1 MYFILVI
8 IGAFLILGL
17 AIVLTLRF
25 LNRRWW
31 QIRWIR
37 ITAFLLPVCG
47 ILCLLVGFAGFFT
60 STYFLIAV
68 GMTTASFVFVLLIG
82 FVASLPLSGVMN
94 SLANLVEKRSRRAA
108 EAADSGFS
116 NSRRNFLRS
125 SAVIFPAIAVGSS
138 VTGFGVSF
146 GRVRVYELPL
156 IYDNLPDQLEGF
168 RILHISDMHL
178 GRYFQLDG
186 LEQLLTDA
194 ERFGPD
200 MILVTGDICDVDSLL
215 DDTLSMIGELKPRHG
230 CWASIGNH
238 EYYHGLDLSRA
249 AHARSDIPLLMNSG
263 QTINVDGVDL
273 YVGGADDPASLWTN
287 ADDFL
292 QRTVNET
299 LSGAQSDAFKIIMSH
314 RPRGFVEAARQ
325 GVELTLAGHTHAGQ
339 IGIGGRSIFET
350 TDPPN
355 YFWGHYIDGKSQ
367 LYTSAGVGH
376 WFPFRLG
383 CRAEA
388 PVIVLKGAKSG
399 TGV

>member
-17 AIVLTLRF
+17 GIILMLRYM
-25 LNRRWW
+25 NRRWW
-31 QIRWIR
+31 RIKWIR

-47 ILCLLVGFAGFFT
+47 VLCLLVGFAGFFT

-68 GMTTASFVFVLLIG
+68 GMTTASFVFVLMIS
-82 FVASLPLSGVMN
+82 FVASLPLSGVLN
-94 SLANLVEKRSRRAA
+94 SLANLIERKLRRTA

-116 NSRRNFLRS
+116 DSRRSFLRS
-125 SAVIFPAIAVGSS
+125 SAVIFPALAVGGS

-146 GRVRVYELPL
+146 GRVKVYELPL

-186 LEQLLTDA
+186 LEQLLSDA
-194 ERFGPD
+194 ERFKPD
-200 MILVTGDICDVDSLL
+200 MILVTGDVCDVNPLL
-215 DDTLSMIGELKPRHG
+215 DDTLSMIGELKPRYG

-238 EYYHGLDLSRA
+238 EYYHGLDLSRT
-249 AHARSDIPLLMNSG
+249 AHARSDIPLLMNTG
-263 QTINVDGVDL
+263 KTINVDGVDL
-273 YVGGADDPASLWTN
+273 YVGGADDPASLWAN
-287 ADDFL
+287 ADGFL

-299 LSGAQSDAFKIIMSH
+299 LSGAPSDAFKIIMSH

-325 GVELTLAGHTHAGQ
+325 GVELTLAGHTHGGQ
-339 IGIGGRSIFET
+339 IGIGGRSMFET

-355 YFWGHYIDGKSQ
+355 YFWGHYTDGKSQ

-388 PVIVLKGAKSG
+388 SVIVLKRAKSG

>member
-8 IGAFLILGL
+8 IGAFLILGVDIIL
-17 AIVLTLRF
+17 MLRV

-31 QIRWIR
+31 RIRWLR
-37 ITAFLLPVCG
+37 ITAILLPVCG

-60 STYFLIAV
+60 STFFLIAL
-68 GMTTASFVFVLLIG
+68 GMTTASFVFVLLIS
-82 FVASLPLSGVMN
+82 FVASLPLSGVLN
-94 SLANLVEKRSRRAA
+94 SLANLVERRLRRSA
-108 EAADSGFS
+108 ETADSGFS
-116 NSRRNFLRS
+116 HGRRNFLRS
-125 SAVIFPAIAVGSS
+125 SAVLFPAVAVGAGVS
-138 VTGFGVSF
+138 GFGVSF
-146 GRVRVYELPL
+146 GRVKVHELAL
-156 IYDNLPDQLEGF
+156 SYDNLPGQLDGF

-178 GRYFQLDG
+178 GRYFQLGD

-194 ERFGPD
+194 ERLQPD
-200 MILVTGDICDVDSLL
+200 MILVTGDICDVPTLL
-215 DDTLSMIGELKPRHG
+215 DDTLRMIGELKPRFG

-249 AHARSDIPLLMNSG
+249 SHSRSDIPLLINAG
-263 QTINVDGVDL
+263 QAIDVDGVDL

-299 LSGAQSDAFKIIMSH
+299 LSGALSNAFKIIMSH
-314 RPRGFVEAARQ
+314 RPRGFVEASRQ
-325 GVELTLAGHTHAGQ
+325 GIELTLAGHTHGGQ
-339 IGIGGRSIFET
+339 IGVGGRSIFET

-355 YFWGHYIDGKSQ
+355 YYWGHYTDGKSQ
-367 LYTSAGVGH
+367 LYTSAGAGH

-388 PVIVLKGAKSG
+388 PVIVLNRA
-399 TGV
+399 